1 METRIIVGQVRAVAG
16 KAMRVSGLAA
26 RYNSPAKI
34 GKRFVE
40 KLAPGAFRSAVQ
52 SKQDTKFLINHD
64 VNRLMG
70 SVAAGTLRL
79 RETNDGLEF
88 DADLPDTEDARN
100 AYAAIERGDMHQCS
114 FGFDCDK
121 EDEQWEM
128 GDDPDDRAKR
138 MAHRTIK
145 NIRVLSDVSAVTFP
159 AYSAT
164 HVQARS
170 AEEIENRSDV
180 VVPAEFIVKEPETDS
195 VEAIARRRQLLG
207 ISLL

>member
-64 VNRLMG
+64 ANRLMG

-100 AYAAIERGDMHQCS
+100 AYAAIERGD
-114 FGFDCDK
+114 
-121 EDEQWEM
+121 
-128 GDDPDDRAKR
+128 
-138 MAHRTIK
+138 
-145 NIRVLSDVSAVTFP
+145 
-159 AYSAT
+159 
-164 HVQARS
+164 
-170 AEEIENRSDV
+170 
-180 VVPAEFIVKEPETDS
+180 
-195 VEAIARRRQLLG
+195 
-207 ISLL
+207 